1 MAISV
6 LVNGI
11 LLGGTYALLTIP
23 LTLIFGVLGFIHLA
37 HGDFIMVGAYLTF
50 WLFNMSGMDPFYS
63 LGLTIILLLMVGLF
77 LKRFLINPVL
87 KAPVIN
93 QLLLSFGIAIT
104 LQSLV
109 LLLFTGD
116 YISIKTWYSSKSIT
130 FGPVSIS
137 FTRFMGFLIACFFT
151 GLLMLGLK
159 KTEWGRVLRAVA
171 QNEEATLLIGAR
183 PAQAYTIAFSV
194 AFILAAVAGMITTL
208 TMYSYPTIGFTFSI
222 KAFSV
227 AVLEKDENSFRNLLK
242 FNSFIFVCH
251 SSCFFGG
258 LWIAYSY
265 HGHDVNSCWNELE
278 YISLHGSDLTGA
290 RRLFR
295 NRSVYIGYYL
305 QCL

>member
-11 LLGGTYALLTIP
+11 LLGGVYTLLTIP

-63 LGLTIILLLMVGLF
+63 LGLTIILLLMIGLF
-77 LKRFLINPVL
+77 LKRSLINPVL

-116 YISIKTWYSSKSIT
+116 YISIKTWYSSKSIS

-171 QNEEATLLIGAR
+171 QNEEAALLIGAR

-208 TMYSYPTIGFTFSI
+208 TMYSYPTIGFTFSV

-227 AVLEKDENSFRNLLK
+227 AVL
-242 FNSFIFVCH
+242 
-251 SSCFFGG
+251 GG
-258 LWIAYSY
+258 LGSVPGAIAASMLI
-265 HGHDVNSCWNELE
+265 GITESCIGT
-278 YISLHGSDLTGA
+278 YITGGA
-290 RRLFR
+290 SMSEGVSFLVLILVLAFMPRGLMGKQT
-295 NRSVYIGYYL
+295 S
-305 QCL
+305 